1 MTDVL
6 MEPLAPTHEDD
17 SRRFFRLRDVEWR
30 DSGNG
35 KEYTFVGT
43 ATVFGSW
50 SESLWTPRGNFK
62 ERFLPGAFEEVF
74 AGPHDVRFL
83 KNHDKN
89 LVLART
95 KSGTLELE
103 ETDSA
108 LRVWARVAR
117 TTYATDLKLSMERGD
132 IDQMSLQFEMDYD
145 RGAEDRWYED
155 PRTGEICHDVI
166 KVSDLF
172 DVSVVTFPAY
182 AETSAAMRD
191 FSRAQARGRVPMQ
204 SKAQTSDLSP
214 RAYQRCR
221 QVVAE
226 TPWAIHPPYLNLIMS
241 ILDERSMGYRPS
253 DQEIKD
259 RIGVKRDATPT
270 EGGTTAV
277 IPLVGPVMTRAG
289 AMSDVSGA
297 STLEE
302 FKSAFR
308 QALND
313 PAVQAIVLD
322 IDSPGGT
329 VDGVPEMAA
338 EIAAARGTKPI
349 TAVANYMA
357 ASAAYWIATAADEL
371 VVSPSA
377 EVGSVGV
384 YAAHQD
390 RSAEMASKGIN
401 TTFVYAGDHKVDG
414 NPFQPLSEEAQAHL
428 QEQIDSIYEDFVDAV
443 AANRG
448 TTTEDVLANFGQGRT
463 LLAREAV
470 AAGMADRVA
479 TLDEVLQEKS
489 SPIETRSFV
498 HNIPEPINFSISTIS
513 GIETMPGSGS
523 SANVNYTYQLETRD
537 HVREVLGLVAQ
548 AETDPVDDR
557 IDAALPDAE
566 EEIPPVISGNVVVE
580 ADGLAALKKRSAA
593 AAQRARDDKVRLTK
607 EMLQ

>member
-1 MTDVL
+1 
-6 MEPLAPTHEDD
+6 
-17 SRRFFRLRDVEWR
+17 
-30 DSGNG
+30 
-35 KEYTFVGT
+35 
-43 ATVFGSW
+43 
-50 SESLWTPRGNFK
+50 
-62 ERFLPGAFEEVF
+62 
-74 AGPHDVRFL
+74 
-83 KNHDKN
+83 
-89 LVLART
+89 
-95 KSGTLELE
+95 
-103 ETDSA
+103 
-108 LRVWARVAR
+108 
-117 TTYATDLKLSMERGD
+117 
-132 IDQMSLQFEMDYD
+132 MSLQFEMDYD

-155 PRTGEICHDVI
+155 PLTGEICHDVI

-204 SKAQTSDLSP
+204 SKVQTGELSP

-226 TPWAIHPPYLNLIMS
+226 SAWAIHPPYLNLIMA
-241 ILDERSMGYRPS
+241 ILEERSMGYRPT

-259 RIGVKRDATPT
+259 RIGIKRDAAPLSS
-270 EGGTTAV
+270 GSTAL

-313 PAVQAIVLD
+313 PSVQAIVLD

-338 EIAAARGTKPI
+338 EIAAARGIKPI

-428 QEQIDSIYEDFVDAV
+428 QEQIDSIYEDFVAAV

-448 TTTEDVLANFGQGRT
+448 TTAEDVLANFGQGRT
-463 LLAREAV
+463 MLAREAV

-479 TLDEVLQEKS
+479 TLDEVLQEKD
-489 SPIETRSFV
+489 SPVEERSFPQ
-498 HNIPEPINFSISTIS
+498 HIMDESTSFSISTMPSS
-513 GIETMPGSGS
+513 GTTYT
-523 SANVNYTYQLETRD
+523 SAGTGVVVTYQFETRD
-537 HVREVLGLVAQ
+537 QVREILGFVAQ
-548 AETDPVDDR
+548 AETDPVGNSDVAQAETDPVGAETS
-557 IDAALPDAE
+557 IDAPLP
-566 EEIPPVISGNVVVE
+566 PLFSGNVVVE
-580 ADGLAALKKRSAA
+580 ADGLAALKKRSAD